1 MSQIV
6 YTIKLQKIRDAIRI
20 VSEDE
25 IPLEPFMTFVSQVPL
40 MTPNDLSFSFKRN
53 IWSFTF
59 IFITLLSITN
69 VDSIRPRRFVFTS
82 ELGKK
87 HLLTPAHILLKIF
100 QGPMSGLV

>member
-25 IPLEPFMTFVSQVPL
+25 IPLEPFMTFVSQVPQ

-69 VDSIRPRRFVFTS
+69 LDSIRPRRFVFTS
-82 ELGKK
+82 ELGKN
-87 HLLTPAHILLKIF
+87 TF
-100 QGPMSGLV
+100 